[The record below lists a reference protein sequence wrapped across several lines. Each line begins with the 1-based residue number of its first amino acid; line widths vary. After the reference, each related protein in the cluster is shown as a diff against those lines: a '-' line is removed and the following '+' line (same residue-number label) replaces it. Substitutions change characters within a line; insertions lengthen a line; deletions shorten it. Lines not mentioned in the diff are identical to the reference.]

1 MYNSLDRVYL
11 KNVRRAVIP
20 KPWDIVMEG
29 THITDNTF
37 NEDYYT
43 ENYIQFTNYQ
53 ASLFNEKYDKTS
65 AGRGEASIACIF
77 VQQAYPQLFDE
88 AGNPNKSYIPDTG
101 IDTEELFGTRSKVAV
116 KVKPQPQDM
125 TFKVEELIKRIFDAT
140 PYQAPFDVINVFNNN
155 KKYEVKEMEL
165 DPKGKA
171 KSVQTGKS
179 SFKMASSIYRLL
191 LDEIVDLYDHYE
203 RLPKEF
209 KNIFEDKEIKP
220 GNATMSFDRLITSAQ
235 EYITNSAGEIP
246 RGLVCDDVEKSDVPP
261 LYLIPK
267 FFNERFYNHE
277 LVKSSSESKP
287 DSGEYLEMLYN
298 LEPGVNTKLLDKGI
312 RDLIKKYKLKQ
323 KAYLEGGSDI
333 SDFLLAV
340 ESSIFANYETYFDKV
355 QSYFTA
361 GTEHMREAL
370 FKTFPETGVFLVERK
385 GYKYVGRN
393 HMNKL
398 LRIDSIT
405 RGKFKV
411 ALIK

>member
-1 MYNSLDRVYL
+1 MYNSLDKVYL
-11 KNVRRAVIP
+11 KTVKRALIP
-20 KPWDIVMEG
+20 KPWNVVLEA
-29 THITDNTF
+29 HVVDNTF

-43 ENYIQFTNYQ
+43 ENYIQFTNFQ
-53 ASLFNEKYDKTS
+53 SSLFDEKFDKNS
-65 AGRGEASIACIF
+65 AGRGEVSVACIF
-77 VQQAYPQLFDE
+77 VQQAFPQLFD
-88 AGNPNKSYIPDTG
+88 ANGTPIKNFVPQTDLGDDTP
-101 IDTEELFGTRSKVAV
+101 FGLRSNVAL
-116 KVKPQPQDM
+116 KTKPQPQDA
-125 TFKVEELIKRIFDAT
+125 TERVVAQIKRIVEAT
-140 PYQAPFDVINVFNNN
+140 PYQAPYDVINVFNNN

-203 RLPKEF
+203 KLPKEF
-209 KNIFEDKEIKP
+209 KNIFEDKDIKP
-220 GNATMSFDRLITSAQ
+220 GNATISFDKLITSAY

-277 LVKSSSESKP
+277 LVKSNSGSKP
-287 DSGEYLEMLYN
+287 DAGEYLEMLYN

-340 ESSIFANYETYFDKV
+340 ESSIFANYETYFDKI

-361 GTEHMREAL
+361 GTEHMKEAL
-370 FKTFPETGVFLVERK
+370 LKTFPETGVFLVEKK

-393 HMNKL
+393 HVNKL
-398 LRIDSIT
+398 LKIDSIT